1 MILTTTKAPI
11 LTLSGA
17 RHERMKLDGTDPKF
31 CDWRDDLARD
41 GYAIVKGA
49 ISRKKA
55 LQYADRMC
63 SWLEGL

>member
-1 MILTTTKAPI
+1 M
-11 LTLSGA
+11 SGA